1 MGLSTQQRLG
11 QNLKIL
17 RASKDVNQNEVAEY
31 IGLTRS
37 SYAQY
42 ELGNRTPDAHTLHA
56 IAKFYKIS
64 IDLLFEP
71 DLSKFLSEMTYSQID
86 GDNSQLLIDNFRQLS
101 PFNKGRLVEYSQKLL
116 EWDKIKEQNQKE
128 LEKRRQIK

>member
-1 MGLSTQQRLG
+1 MGLSTQQHLG

-42 ELGNRTPDAHTLHA
+42 ELGNRTPDAHTLYV

-86 GDNSQLLIDNFRQLS
+86 GDNSQLLIDNFRRLS

>member
-42 ELGNRTPDAHTLHA
+42 ELGNRTPDAHTLYA

-101 PFNKGRLVEYSQKLL
+101 PFTRADLLNTLRNFSNGTRLKSKTKKNLRNAA
-116 EWDKIKEQNQKE
+116 K
-128 LEKRRQIK
+128 